1 MGQCLESAQPNTQW
15 ETGEG
20 KAGAQSNKVSKIF
33 VALDP
38 TVGPCGGG
46 LYGKRKDHG
55 IVNRGEGRSH

>member
-20 KAGAQSNKVSKIF
+20 KASAQGNKVSKIF
-33 VALDP
+33 VAVDP

-46 LYGKRKDHG
+46 LYDKRKDHG
-55 IVNRGEGRSH
+55 RVNGGEGR

>member
-33 VALDP
+33 VA
-38 TVGPCGGG
+38 V
-46 LYGKRKDHG
+46 DH
-55 IVNRGEGRSH
+55 VVAYMARGRTMVE

>member
-55 IVNRGEGRSH
+55 RVNGGEGR

>member
-33 VALDP
+33 VAVDP
-38 TVGPCGGG
+38 TVGPCGG

-55 IVNRGEGRSH
+55 RVNGGEGRSH

>member
-33 VALDP
+33 VAVDP
-38 TVGPCGGG
+38 TVGLCGGG
-46 LYGKRKDHG
+46 LYGIRMDHG
-55 IVNRGEGRSH
+55 RVNRGEGR